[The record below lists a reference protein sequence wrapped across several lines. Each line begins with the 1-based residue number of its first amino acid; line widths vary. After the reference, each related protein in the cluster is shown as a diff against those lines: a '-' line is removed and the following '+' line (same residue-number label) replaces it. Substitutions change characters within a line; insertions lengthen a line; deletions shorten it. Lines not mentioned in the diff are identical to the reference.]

1 MPRDFLSGRHA
12 GVLVPLFA
20 IPTRASWGIG
30 ELADLPSFAQ
40 WMRDAGL
47 DFVQLLPLNEMSD
60 GQNSPYSP
68 MSAMAIDP
76 IFIAPGAMPDVDALG
91 GEAMLRAPEREAL
104 NEARRAPGVAYGTIR
119 PLKRTVLKMAFDRF
133 VTEEHE
139 RATERAAGF
148 EAFRA
153 RERWWLDEY
162 TLFRALHAR
171 EESRHWLEWPAPLGG
186 RDPAA
191 LQTARC
197 ELAREILFYAY
208 LQWVADEQWREARA
222 AAVNVGVFGDF
233 PFMVSGDSADVWS
246 RQGDFRIDASVGV
259 PPDAFSETGQDWGF
273 PAYRWSEIAAGGDE
287 WLAMRARRSAD
298 LYDGY
303 RVDHLV
309 GFYRTFVR
317 ERDGRSA
324 FDPPDEPSQ
333 IAQGERL
340 LRLFSSTRARIIAED
355 LGLVPDFVRS
365 SLARLQVPGYRVL
378 RWEREWHLPGQPF
391 RDPATFPP
399 LSVATTATHDTE
411 TLAEWWDTAT
421 PDERAGLASLPLLRD
436 RGCAAGEPFGDRI
449 RDAFLEALFA
459 SGADFVIVPI
469 QDLFGWRDR
478 INTPATISDTNWTWR
493 LPWFVDDMDVEPTAS
508 ERGAFTRKLGQTYR
522 RF

>member
-1 MPRDFLSGRHA
+1 MPRDFRSGRHA

-20 IPTRASWGIG
+20 MPTRASWGIG
-30 ELADLPSFAQ
+30 ELTDLPGFAR

-47 DFVQLLPLNEMSD
+47 HVVQLLPLNEMSD
-60 GQNSPYSP
+60 GQNSPYSA

-76 IFIAPGAMPDVDALG
+76 IFIAPGAMPDVAALG
-91 GEAMLRAPEREAL
+91 GEDLLRADERDALEA
-104 NEARRAPGVAYGTIR
+104 ARRSPAVAYDVVR
-119 PLKRTVLKMAFDRF
+119 PLKRRVFRLAFERF
-133 VTEEHE
+133 LREEHDRSSP
-139 RATERAAGF
+139 RAREFA
-148 EAFRA
+148 AFRA
-153 RERWWLDEY
+153 REDWWLDEY

-171 EESRHWLEWPAPLGG
+171 EASRHWIEWPAPLRD

-191 LQTARC
+191 LDTARC
-197 ELAREILFYAY
+197 DLAHEILFYAY

-222 AAVNVGVFGDF
+222 ASSGVGVFGDF

-246 RQGDFRIDASVGV
+246 RQEDFRMDASVGV

-273 PAYRWSEIAAGGDE
+273 PAYRWVEIASRGDE
-287 WLAMRARRSAD
+287 WLAARARRSAE

-324 FDPPDEPSQ
+324 FVPGDEPSQ
-333 IAQGERL
+333 LAQGERL
-340 LRLFSSTRARIIAED
+340 LRLFSATRARITAED
-355 LGLVPDFVRS
+355 LGVVPDFVRE
-365 SLARLQVPGYRVL
+365 SLARLEIPGYRVL
-378 RWEREWHLPGQPF
+378 RWEREWHTPEQPY

-399 LSVATTATHDTE
+399 VSVATTGTHDTE
-411 TLAEWWDTAT
+411 TLAEWWDSAS
-421 PDERAGLASLPLLRD
+421 PAERAAVLEIPLLRE
-436 RGCAAGEPFGDRI
+436 RGVTAGEPFGDRL
-449 RDAFLEALFA
+449 RDAFLELLFA
-459 SGADFVIVPI
+459 SASDFVIVPI

-478 INTPATISDTNWTWR
+478 INTPATVGDTNWTWR
-493 LPWFVDDMDVEPTAS
+493 LPWFVDDMDVEPAAVERAS
-508 ERGAFTRKLGQTYR
+508 LTRTLTRTYG